1 MANCNNSQHKTQVVF
16 AGGEESQGVAH
27 CPGGGAA
34 SCTLPAAATSPG
46 AVPVQP
52 LQRAPQL

>member
-1 MANCNNSQHKTQVVF
+1 MIDCNHSQRKIQVLF
-16 AGGEESQGVAH
+16 AGGQESQGVAC

-46 AVPVQP
+46 AVSVQP
-52 LQRAPQL
+52 LQRSPQL